1 MIIMTDKERIK
12 NLQKALGVIRK
23 GVIDFQNSALK
34 KKQEERANTSH
45 DILEMVDR
53 VIGIYA

>member
-1 MIIMTDKERIK
+1 MTDKERIK

-23 GVIDFQNSALK
+23 GVLDFRSTALK
-34 KKQEERANTSH
+34 KQEEERANTSH
-45 DILEMVDR
+45 EILEMVDR